1 MRSLLSGLAEAA
13 GRIRNRTEAVPY
25 TGRAGTGLLGLS
37 TRNDAEAQMQ
47 AMSTVGTLF
56 AIVSRLADSTAEVQ
70 WLLWRKAASGKKE
83 DRTVVTSHAALDL
96 WNKPNPFYR
105 RRLFTEAIQQ
115 HQDLVGESWWVVL
128 RSPLSPLPLELWPV
142 RPDRMR
148 PVPDPETFLRGYVY
162 CSPDGEK
169 VPLGVD
175 DVIHPMM
182 PNPLDPYR
190 GLGPVQALMTDIDS
204 AKFGAQWNRN
214 FFINGAQPG
223 GVVEVPERLEDDE
236 FDELV
241 ERWREQHQGVAN
253 AHRVAVLERGTF
265 KERKFSMRD
274 MQFTELR
281 NISREQIREAYGYPK
296 GMLGTVDDVNRA
308 NAEAGEVMFARWLV
322 QPRLE
327 RLKDVLNFSL
337 LPMYGK
343 QAERSLEWDYV
354 TPIPKSR
361 EDDDRERDSKSQAWA
376 ALVTAGADPDDASD
390 AVGLPRMRTVERQP
404 AGADA

>member
-343 QAERSLEWDYV
+343 QAERTLEWDYL

-376 ALVTAGADPDDASD
+376 ALVAAGADPDDASD
-390 AVGLPRMRTVERQP
+390 TVGLPRMRMRDREPTSV
-404 AGADA
+404 